1 MYKKHND
8 GQHIMCNSRNN
19 GRNTKW
25 NKQFWNLVFP
35 PIFQPVPSS
44 VRQRVTAI
52 LTIGHLYNSE
62 GDDNDDDGDDGHDGD
77 DSDYGDGSDKH
88 FHGLYL

>member
-8 GQHIMCNSRNN
+8 GQHTMCNSRNN
-19 GRNTKW
+19 GPNTKW

-62 GDDNDDDGDDGHDGD
+62 GDDNGDNGDDGDVGD